1 MYVKLSEHQQYSFI
15 YIFSDTVFF
24 ICYSLPSDQILFWM
38 WFLLVLFFN
47 LILLL
52 KSHRNH
58 INWHENILFLSPL
71 YFFPKHP
78 WIKRKCH
85 SPPRPPA
92 SFAVFHSKEL
102 ECSAEAELCSC
113 IVVRELLPW
122 KTRLLSLTGSQN
134 KIEQIL

>member
-1 MYVKLSEHQQYSFI
+1 MK
-15 YIFSDTVFF
+15 IFFF
-24 ICYSLPSDQILFWM
+24 FPHFTFSQ
-38 WFLLVLFFN
+38 
-47 LILLL
+47 
-52 KSHRNH
+52 
-58 INWHENILFLSPL
+58 NILELKESAIP
-71 YFFPKHP
+71 
-78 WIKRKCH
+78 
-85 SPPRPPA
+85 PPA